1 MRTTATLELR
11 CRPEVVFPYVASLD
25 RYPGWMSLVHRVA
38 PDTGR
43 VPDDRSADDD
53 RSAAGSSAEGP
64 TAWDVELRARVG
76 PLARSKRLRMVRSQ
90 LDEPRLVVFERAEI
104 DGRHHAEWRLTAR
117 VDEVVGPASPETGGD
132 AGIGS
137 RLTMEL
143 VYGGA
148 LWTGGVLQR
157 ILDEEIRR
165 ASERLVELVSDAPT
179 R

>member
-1 MRTTATLELR
+1 MRTTATLDAP
-11 CRPEVVFPYVASLD
+11 CSPEVLFAHVASLD
-25 RYPGWMSLVHRVA
+25 RYPSWMSLVHRVEA
-38 PDTGR
+38 SMPEPGDHPPSSDLPPD
-43 VPDDRSADDD
+43 
-53 RSAAGSSAEGP
+53 GP
-64 TAWDVELRARVG
+64 PPAWDVELRARVG

-90 LDEPRLVVFERAEI
+90 LDVPHLVVFERQEL
-104 DGRHHAEWRLTAR
+104 DGRRHAEWRLTAR
-117 VDEVVGPASPETGGD
+117 VDEAGDTGS
-132 AGIGS
+132 AS

-165 ASERLVELVSDAPT
+165 GSERLLELVSASPT